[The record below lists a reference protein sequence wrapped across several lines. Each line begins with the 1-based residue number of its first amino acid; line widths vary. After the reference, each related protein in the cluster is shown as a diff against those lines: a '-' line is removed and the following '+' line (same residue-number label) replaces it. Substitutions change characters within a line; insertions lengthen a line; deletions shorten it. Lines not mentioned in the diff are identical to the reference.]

1 MGSGYLTRI
10 EDLEGEAEGS
20 AWQVPWHAKIPT
32 YVLALPMIAAF
43 VVATFQGGAPSGA
56 MRDWG
61 VSGAALAAGRY
72 HTIASHMFAH
82 GGFAHIFMNMSALF
96 AIGGR
101 LVTRLGSPPGA
112 WLRFMGLFLL
122 SGLVGAALF
131 LAIHPSGTIPMVGA
145 SGALYGLVGALVRM
159 DRDGLYVIP
168 LQRRFIGRFTLDFVR
183 DNLLLFVLLTVPAL
197 LMGSGGGVAWEAHL
211 GGFAFGLLAG
221 PRFLRVKRYGDI

>member
-1 MGSGYLTRI
+1 MSTGYLTPI
-10 EDLEGEAEGS
+10 EDLEGEAEDS
-20 AWQVPWHAKIPT
+20 AWQVPWHARVPV
-32 YVLALPMIAAF
+32 YLLALPMIAAF
-43 VVATFQGGAPSGA
+43 VVVTFQAGAPSGA

-96 AIGGR
+96 AIGGP
-101 LVTRLGSPPGA
+101 LVTRLGSPPAA
-112 WLRFMGLFLL
+112 WLRFLMLFGI
-122 SGLVGAALF
+122 SGLAGAALF
-131 LAIHPSGTIPMVGA
+131 IAIHPSGTVPMLGA
-145 SGALYGLVGALVRM
+145 SGAIYGLLGTLIRM

-168 LQRRFIGRFTLDFVR
+168 LQRRFIGRFTTDFVR

-221 PRFLRVKRYGDI
+221 PRFLQVKRYGDI